1 MGGTA
6 RRRIGAVTQQGGG
19 SVPSHDQTPPRPQLP
34 GPPGWLGDDAA
45 KVWALLAPIVPGD
58 NLTAATADSFAL
70 LCVALAT
77 YQEAHGIILEA
88 GLLLAQG
95 QDLVQNPAYAI
106 RSQQNPVALGLLKT
120 FGLTPDTPPSTKPGR
135 GYRPHLVES

>member
-1 MGGTA
+1 MGATA
-6 RRRIGAVTQQGGG
+6 RRRIGAVTTPGGG
-19 SVPSHDQTPPRPQLP
+19 SEHVPTEPETAPLPDPPA
-34 GPPGWLGDDAA
+34 WLGDDAV
-45 KVWALLAPIVPGD
+45 KVWTQLAPIVPDD

-106 RSQQNPVALGLLKT
+106 RSQQNPVALALLKT
-120 FGLTPDTPPSTKPGR
+120 FGLTPDTPPSTKPGCG
-135 GYRPHLVES
+135 GYRPHLVKS